1 MSKHEENLGRHI
13 AQAMLSH
20 PETVVVV
27 DADGCLCLTYQ
38 DQLQTAEN

>member
-1 MSKHEENLGRHI
+1 MSNRKNDLGRHI

-20 PETVVVV
+20 PDTVVIV